1 MTEADESTARQR
13 PNKSALK
20 RELAAVQELANRM
33 TELSDGEL
41 QRLGIG
47 EKVRALLAQV
57 RTMRPSGARNRE
69 IKHCTRLLLQED
81 LEPVR
86 IWLDDRQSRQLRQN
100 QHFHRLEQ
108 WRDRLVG
115 EGDEALAQLLAEQPG
130 LDRQR
135 LRQLVRDAQ
144 REQRQGSATGAGKKL
159 FRHLRESLPG
169 EPEDGAGESVPG

>member
-1 MTEADESTARQR
+1 MVDESTIGQR
-13 PNKSALK
+13 PNKSAIK
-20 RELAAVQELANRM
+20 RELAAVQELAVRM
-33 TELSDGEL
+33 AELSDGEL

-47 EKVRALLAQV
+47 ERVRALLAQI
-57 RTMRPSGARNRE
+57 RAMRPSGARNRE
-69 IKHCTRLLLQED
+69 IKHCTRLMQQED

-108 WRDRLVG
+108 WRDRLVE

-135 LRQLVRDAQ
+135 LRQLVREAQ
-144 REQRQGSATGAGKKL
+144 REKGQGKPAGAGKKL

-169 EPEDGAGESVPG
+169 ESDATGDKTVAE